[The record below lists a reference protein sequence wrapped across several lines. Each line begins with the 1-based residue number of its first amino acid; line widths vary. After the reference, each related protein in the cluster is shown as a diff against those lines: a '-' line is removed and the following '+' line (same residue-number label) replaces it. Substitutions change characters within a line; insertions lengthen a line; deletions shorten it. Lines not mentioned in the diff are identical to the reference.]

1 MADGFEQKMARALR
15 RRGRTFDGEGDEQ
28 GWNAEECVA
37 SEWTPMTA
45 PLKKPVSRVIGESI
59 VVTLTREGLYIREHG
74 RRRTYGPLPYGVL
87 LLQAAR
93 DYADG
98 VRAARRKPRL
108 VGRGKLAI
116 GGIR

>member
-1 MADGFEQKMARALR
+1 M
-15 RRGRTFDGEGDEQ
+15 
-28 GWNAEECVA
+28 
-37 SEWTPMTA
+37 SA
-45 PLKKPVSRVIGESI
+45 PLVKPVSRVIGDSI
-59 VVTLTREGLYIREHG
+59 VVTLAREGLYIREHR

-98 VRAARRKPRL
+98 VRAARRKPRHAS
-108 VGRGKLAI
+108 RGKLAI

>member
-1 MADGFEQKMARALR
+1 MA
-15 RRGRTFDGEGDEQ
+15 
-28 GWNAEECVA
+28 
-37 SEWTPMTA
+37 A
-45 PLKKPVSRVIGESI
+45 PLIRPVSRVIGESI
-59 VVTLTREGLYIREHG
+59 VVTLAREGLYIREHG

-108 VGRGKLAI
+108 AGRGKLAI